1 MTGSACAGGCG
12 RTTKRPA
19 WPGGALCA
27 KCATRRLIR
36 HGTCPGCGLVRSL
49 PGGGAGEA
57 PVCASCGGITERLRC
72 RTCGADDDFRALGQC
87 RRCSLHALLGRLFDD
102 GNGRVNPKLVPLVD
116 ALAAMEVPRG
126 GLSWLSKPA
135 TGERIRAIA
144 TGEVALTH
152 DALDAL
158 AMSNGR
164 EHLRE
169 LLIAHGVLPER
180 DRYLAAYE
188 RWAKARVSTV
198 GEPADR
204 RLIAAYLRWHHGPRL
219 ARLAEA
225 GVLTESRYST
235 VRAQTNIAVRLLA
248 WLRQRES
255 DLVTCTQGDIDA
267 WFATGPSTRLHS
279 RSFLNWAVR
288 THRRPSLRLPPDH
301 AAAPR
306 PIAEGERLDLLNRFL
321 LDESIDLV
329 DRVAGCLVLLYALP
343 VSRINRLAT
352 IDFAP
357 ADDGLTLRIGDDL
370 VPVPAPLAALIG
382 RLAERRRNV
391 GGAGHPDS
399 DWLFPGG
406 RAGQPI
412 EPDQLALRLNR
423 LGVTRA
429 ARTAAL
435 DALLATVPA
444 PVLAKLLDR
453 KPWRVAQRTKLL
465 GTDWRNYA
473 ALRVQS

>member
-1 MTGSACAGGCG
+1 M
-12 RTTKRPA
+12 
-19 WPGGALCA
+19 
-27 KCATRRLIR
+27 
-36 HGTCPGCGLVRSL
+36 
-49 PGGGAGEA
+49 
-57 PVCASCGGITERLRC
+57 
-72 RTCGADDDFRALGQC
+72 
-87 RRCSLHALLGRLFDD
+87 
-102 GNGRVNPKLVPLVD
+102 VNPKLTPLVD

-126 GLSWLSKPA
+126 GLSWLEDHNV
-135 TGERIRAIA
+135 TERIRAIA
-144 TGEVALTH
+144 TGEIPLSH
-152 DALDAL
+152 DGLDTL

-169 LLIAHGVLPER
+169 LLITHGVLPER

-188 RWAKARVSTV
+188 RWAKGRVASV
-198 GEPADR
+198 REPADR
-204 RLIAAYLRWHHGPRL
+204 RLITAYLRWHQGPRI
-219 ARLAEA
+219 ARFVES
-225 GVLTESRYST
+225 GELTESRYAV

-248 WLRQRES
+248 WLRERDS
-255 DLVTCTQGDIDA
+255 DLVTCTQGDIDT

-279 RSFLNWAVR
+279 RSLLSWAVR
-288 THRRPSLRLPPDH
+288 THRRPALRLPPDQ

-306 PIAEGERLDLLNRFL
+306 PIAEGERLDLLSRFL
-321 LDESIDLV
+321 SDESIDLV

-343 VSRINRLAT
+343 VSRINRLST
-352 IDFAP
+352 GDFEP
-357 ADDGLTLRIGDDL
+357 AEGGLTLRISDDL
-370 VPVPAPLAALIG
+370 VPVPAPLAELIG
-382 RLAERRRNV
+382 RLTERRRNV
-391 GGAGHPDS
+391 SGAGHPDS
-399 DWLFPGG
+399 DWLFTGG

-453 KPWRVAQRTKLL
+453 KPWRVAERTKLL

>member
-1 MTGSACAGGCG
+1 MCA
-12 RTTKRPA
+12 R
-19 WPGGALCA
+19 
-27 KCATRRLIR
+27 
-36 HGTCPGCGLVRSL
+36 
-49 PGGGAGEA
+49 
-57 PVCASCGGITERLRC
+57 CGGITEALRC
-72 RTCGADDDFRALGQC
+72 RTCGADDDFGGLGRC
-87 RRCSLHALLGRLFDD
+87 RRCSLRARLDQLFDD
-102 GNGRVNPKLVPLVD
+102 GTGRINPKLVPLVD

-126 GLSWLSKPA
+126 GLSWLSKKE
-135 TGERIRAIA
+135 TSERIRVIA
-144 TGEVALTH
+144 TGEVALSH
-152 DALDAL
+152 DGLDTL

-169 LLIAHGVLPER
+169 LLIAHSVLPER

-188 RWAKARVSTV
+188 RWVQGRVANVT
-198 GEPADR
+198 ETADR
-204 RLIAAYLRWHHGPRL
+204 RLITAYLRWHHGPRM
-219 ARLAEA
+219 ARFVEA
-225 GVLTESRYST
+225 GELTESRYST

-248 WLRQRES
+248 WLRARDS

-279 RSFLNWAVR
+279 RSFLSWAVR
-288 THRRPSLRLPPDH
+288 THRRPTLRLPPDRP
-301 AAAPR
+301 AAPR
-306 PIAEGERLDLLNRFL
+306 PIAEGERLDLLGRVL
-321 LDESIDLV
+321 SDESIDLV

-343 VSRINRLAT
+343 VSRINRLAAG
-352 IDFAP
+352 DFEP
-357 ADDGLTLRIGDDL
+357 VDGGLALRISDDL

-382 RLAERRRNV
+382 RLAEQRRNV
-391 GGAGHPDS
+391 TGAGHPDS

-453 KPWRVAQRTKLL
+453 KPWRVAERSKLL
-465 GTDWRNYA
+465 ATDWRNYVA
-473 ALRVQS
+473 IRVQS

>member
-1 MTGSACAGGCG
+1 
-12 RTTKRPA
+12 
-19 WPGGALCA
+19 
-27 KCATRRLIR
+27 
-36 HGTCPGCGLVRSL
+36 
-49 PGGGAGEA
+49 
-57 PVCASCGGITERLRC
+57 
-72 RTCGADDDFRALGQC
+72 
-87 RRCSLHALLGRLFDD
+87 
-102 GNGRVNPKLVPLVD
+102 VPLVD
-116 ALAAMEVPRG
+116 ALGAMEVPRG
-126 GLSWLSKPA
+126 GISWLSRQD
-135 TGERIRAIA
+135 TSERIRAIA
-144 TGEVALTH
+144 TGEIPLTH
-152 DALDAL
+152 DGLDTL
-158 AMSNGR
+158 VMSNGR

-169 LLIAHGVLPER
+169 LLITHGVLPER

-188 RWAKARVSTV
+188 RWAKGRVASVT
-198 GEPADR
+198 EPADR
-204 RLIAAYLRWHHGPRL
+204 RLITAYLRWHHGPRIAL
-219 ARLAEA
+219 FAEA
-225 GVLTESRYST
+225 GELTESRYSV

-248 WLRQRES
+248 WLRARDT

-267 WFATGPSTRLHS
+267 WFAAGSSTRLHS
-279 RSFLNWAVR
+279 RSFLSWAIR
-288 THRRPSLRLPPDH
+288 THRRPTLRLPPDH
-301 AAAPR
+301 HAAPQ
-306 PIAEGERLDLLNRFL
+306 PMPEGERLDLLSRFL
-321 LDESIDLV
+321 SDESIDLV

-352 IDFAP
+352 GDFAP
-357 ADDGLTLRIGDDL
+357 SEDGLSLRISDDL

-391 GGAGHPDS
+391 TGAGHPDS

-453 KPWRVAQRTKLL
+453 KPWRVAERSKLL
-465 GTDWRNYA
+465 ATDWRNYV
-473 ALRVQS
+473 ALRVQL